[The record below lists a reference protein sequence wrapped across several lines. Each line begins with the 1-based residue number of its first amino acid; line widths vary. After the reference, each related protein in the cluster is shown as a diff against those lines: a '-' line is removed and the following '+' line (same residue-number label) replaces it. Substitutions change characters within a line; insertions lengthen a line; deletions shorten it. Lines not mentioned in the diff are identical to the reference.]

1 MADSFQKVEWIKNEP
16 YVDDSGIYVPVNEY
30 TQKGYS
36 ATYRMVMSA
45 DVFKEAF
52 RKYIL
57 EDTSSNRCYRH
68 E

>member
-57 EDTSSNRCYRH
+57 EDTSSDRCFRH